1 MADYPDLYADG
12 LTITINPAGVALT
25 FTRTDPAVPGVNEEG
40 HLVIT
45 GRVRMSRSVAE
56 AVRDLLT
63 RALTESGQSTQTITH

>member
-25 FTRTDPAVPGVNEEG
+25 FTRTDPAVPGVDEEAR
-40 HLVIT
+40 IAIS